1 VNIQIFKVQKE
12 KGFRI
17 NLVDIVFILL
27 LIGFSIFIY
36 TYLGDLGYYFLLPLY
51 VGFSFF
57 LFCNVFRLRTKD
69 EMIWTFL
76 FLMIVG
82 ITFYFFPNNWVIYT
96 ISSSFIIQTVLIVL
110 DIGSEEYRGVGAKYE
125 KE

>member
-17 NLVDIVFILL
+17 NVVDVLFILL
-27 LIGFSIFIY
+27 LIASSVSIY

-76 FLMIVG
+76 FLTIVG
-82 ITFYFFPNNWVIYT
+82 ITFNLFPNNWVLYT
-96 ISSSFIIQTVLIVL
+96 ISSSFIIQAILIVL
-110 DIGSEEYRGVGAKYE
+110 HVGSEGYRGVGAR
-125 KE
+125 

>member
-17 NLVDIVFILL
+17 NVVDIVFILL
-27 LIGFSIFIY
+27 LIGFSVFIY

-82 ITFYFFPNNWVIYT
+82 ITFYLFPNNWVIYT
-96 ISSSFIIQTVLIVL
+96 ISSSFVIQTVLIVL
-110 DIGSEEYRGVGAKYE
+110 DIGSEGYRGVGTK
-125 KE
+125 

>member
-82 ITFYFFPNNWVIYT
+82 ITFYFFPNNWVMYT
-96 ISSSFIIQTVLIVL
+96 ISSSFVIQTVLIVL
-110 DIGSEEYRGVGAKYE
+110 DIGSEGYRGVGAE
-125 KE
+125 

>member
-27 LIGFSIFIY
+27 LIGFSVFIY

-110 DIGSEEYRGVGAKYE
+110 DIGSEGYRGVGAK
-125 KE
+125 